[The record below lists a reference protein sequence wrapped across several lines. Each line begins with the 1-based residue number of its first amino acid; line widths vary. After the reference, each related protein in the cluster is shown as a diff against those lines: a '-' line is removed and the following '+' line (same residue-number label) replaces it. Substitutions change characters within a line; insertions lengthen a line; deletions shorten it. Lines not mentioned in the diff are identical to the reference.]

1 MNVVVDALAERLK
14 VIGFTSED
22 EDFAEWA
29 WGLWQTNRMD
39 YTQVVIHTEAVMLG
53 DNPLTDLAGAT
64 ALGLPAI
71 LLGPHADALVPGVEQ
86 LLSF

>member
-1 MNVVVDALAERLK
+1 MAHGPLEQAARRLPVLQSAIRATAERLK

-22 EDFAEWA
+22 VDYSEWA

-53 DNPLTDLAGAT
+53 DSYVLCDWDAVKEELNLA
-64 ALGLPAI
+64 
-71 LLGPHADALVPGVEQ
+71 
-86 LLSF
+86 